1 MRNSRSKLRKVLP
14 LVLGLAAGGVGI
26 ASADNAVNDSVFNT
40 RTGDFIFVT
49 DYMHKINRNENTN
62 IDELVKGENIKRI
75 YAMDPSEAIRSR
87 TNFLNSKRAKQF
99 YSQEERLNLIGR
111 YKNFLNELSKQK
123 ISPSAKSL
131 EALSG
136 AVSDGIINP
145 EELGNVEDNIYAI
158 VKEGIDKKVGD
169 YSVFYLTRLTSEKTS
184 SQYEARIK
192 ELENVYNEL
201 AKKDEEQKE
210 NLPLPEIPKEEKK
223 QREKKAKESKEKEGY
238 FSLISQGTAN
248 SVFDAYS
255 GSLGVRVNP
264 FKNKNIG
271 FGALLDLG
279 FGLDKLTDSY
289 SAPLSAG
296 RTAYGTIEDTDKL
309 SIGGS
314 LETQLGPFVLGTGID
329 YKTWITNTVE
339 KILDCSGDLVK
350 SNTNAVPNR
359 QVFGKLYGVAELP
372 ITDRWKIGTVL
383 GYNWKDG
390 VYAGLRTNFRLNNHK
405 KRK

>member
-14 LVLGLAAGGVGI
+14 LVLGLTVGT
-26 ASADNAVNDSVFNT
+26 AYADNAVNDSVFNT
-40 RTGDFIFVT
+40 PTGDFIFVT
-49 DYMHKINRNENTN
+49 DYMHKINRNEKTN
-62 IDELVKGENIKRI
+62 IDELVKGGNIKRI

-158 VKEGIDKKVGD
+158 VKEGIDKKAGD

-223 QREKKAKESKEKEGY
+223 QREKKVKEGKEGY
-238 FSLISQGTAN
+238 LSLIVQGTSN
-248 SVFDAYS
+248 SVFDAYN

-264 FKNKNIG
+264 FKNKEIG

-279 FGLDKLTDSY
+279 FGLDELIDSY

-339 KILDCSGDLVK
+339 KILDCSGDSVK

-390 VYAGLRTNFRLNNHK
+390 VYAGLRTNFKLNNHK
-405 KRK
+405 R